1 MIDIFSIF
9 IYIVCECPSIHP
21 NPQDGVMGQITR
33 FGISMDDK
41 LLSRFDEYISE
52 HGYANRSEA
61 IRDLVRERLVKEEW
75 ANEAAETVGTI
86 TLVYDHHQRELTE
99 KLTEQQHHWHSQI
112 LSTLHVH
119 LDAHHCLEVL
129 AVRGKTS
136 VLRKIADQLISA
148 KGVKHGKLVMT
159 STGKNL

>member
-1 MIDIFSIF
+1 MGK
-9 IYIVCECPSIHP
+9 IV
-21 NPQDGVMGQITR
+21 R
-33 FGISMDDK
+33 FGISMDDA
-41 LLSRFDEYISE
+41 LLSRFDGWLTG

-61 IRDLVRERLVKEEW
+61 VRDLVRDRLIKEEW
-75 ANEAAETVGTI
+75 EEESGETVGTI

-99 KLTEQQHHWHSQI
+99 KLTEQQHHWHAQI

-129 AVRGKTS
+129 AVRGKAP
-136 VLRKIADQLISA
+136 VLKKIADQLISA

>member
-1 MIDIFSIF
+1 
-9 IYIVCECPSIHP
+9 
-21 NPQDGVMGQITR
+21 MGRITR
-33 FGISMDDK
+33 FGISMDEK
-41 LLSRFDEYISE
+41 LLSRFDEYISG

-61 IRDLVRERLVKEEW
+61 IRDLVRDRLIKEEW
-75 ANEAAETVGTI
+75 ENETGETVGTI
-86 TLVYDHHQRELTE
+86 TLVYDHHQRELAE
-99 KLTEQQHHWHSQI
+99 KLIEQQHHWHSQI

-129 AVRGKTS
+129 AVRGKTA
-136 VLRKIADQLISA
+136 VLKKIADQLISA

>member
-1 MIDIFSIF
+1 
-9 IYIVCECPSIHP
+9 
-21 NPQDGVMGQITR
+21 
-33 FGISMDDK
+33 MDDK
-41 LLSRFDEYISE
+41 LLARFDEYISG
-52 HGYANRSEA
+52 HGYSNRSEA
-61 IRDLVRERLVKEEW
+61 IRDLVRDRLVTDEWKEGRT
-75 ANEAAETVGTI
+75 ETVGTI

-99 KLTEQQHHWHSQI
+99 KLTEEQHHWHAQI

-129 AVRGKTS
+129 AVRGRAQM
-136 VLRKIADQLISA
+136 LQKIADRLLGL

>member
-1 MIDIFSIF
+1 
-9 IYIVCECPSIHP
+9 
-21 NPQDGVMGQITR
+21 MGQITR

-41 LLSRFDEYISE
+41 LLVRFDEYIAQ

-75 ANEAAETVGTI
+75 ESETAETVGTI
-86 TLVYDHHQRELTE
+86 TLVYDHHQRDLTE
-99 KLTEQQHHWHSQI
+99 KLTAHQHHSHSHI

-119 LDAHHCLEVL
+119 LDARHCLEVL
-129 AVRGKTS
+129 AMRGKTT
-136 VLRKIADQLISA
+136 VLKKIADQLISA

>member
-1 MIDIFSIF
+1 
-9 IYIVCECPSIHP
+9 
-21 NPQDGVMGQITR
+21 MGQITR

-41 LLSRFDEYISE
+41 LLSRFDEYISQ

-75 ANEAAETVGTI
+75 QNEAAETVGTI

-136 VLRKIADQLISA
+136 ILRKIADQLISA
-148 KGVKHGKLVMT
+148 RGVKHGKLVMT